1 MATFLFISMGRR
13 TATRSL
19 MLHFLLQ
26 LLIESK
32 RAQAAGLCLCQAI
45 KHDTDQGGRD
55 QNFFLTRTWQDTR
68 LGGKPDGPQA
78 EGEQNVQGYVD
89 LEYQASW
96 VTVCLEDV

>member
-1 MATFLFISMGRR
+1 
-13 TATRSL
+13 

-55 QNFFLTRTWQDTR
+55 QNFFFTRTRQDTR
-68 LGGKPDGPQA
+68 LGGKSNGPQA
-78 EGEQNVQGYVD
+78 EVKQVR
-89 LEYQASW
+89 QAR
-96 VTVCLEDV
+96 V